1 MFPALRTIYGNRK
14 YSAHIYTFV
23 VAGAGAGKGGAMNG
37 VILAMKTDRE
47 LERLY
52 KAEKKEFEK
61 KSVEWDMEMRLALKE
76 RRKPDMDLKPE
87 EPQRQT
93 LISTPNSSKSQMII
107 NVRNEGE
114 DGLVIVSS
122 EGDVMVNN
130 FHTDYGNQAAE
141 FRMYFHHEEV
151 RQHFK
156 IDKEQIVIP
165 HPHVAIILTGTPD
178 QVVSLIQTTEKVGL
192 YPNAA
197 KRALKKYVAN
207 GLLSKNNGIY
217 KKTSTMK
224 KRDI

>member
-1 MFPALRTIYGNRK
+1 
-14 YSAHIYTFV
+14 
-23 VAGAGAGKGGAMNG
+23 MNG
-37 VILAMKTDRE
+37 VILAKKTDRE

-52 KAEKKEFEK
+52 KVEKKEFEK
-61 KSVEWDMEMRLALKE
+61 KSMEWDMEMRLALKE
-76 RRKPDMDLKPE
+76 RRKPDKDLKPE

-107 NVRNEGE
+107 NIRNEGE
-114 DGLVIVSS
+114 DGLVIVAS
-122 EGDVMVNN
+122 EGDVM
-130 FHTDYGNQAAE
+130 
-141 FRMYFHHEEV
+141 
-151 RQHFK
+151 
-156 IDKEQIVIP
+156 IVIP

>member
-1 MFPALRTIYGNRK
+1 
-14 YSAHIYTFV
+14 
-23 VAGAGAGKGGAMNG
+23 MNG

-122 EGDVMVNN
+122 EGYVMVNN
-130 FHTDYGNQAAE
+130 LHTDYGNQAAE